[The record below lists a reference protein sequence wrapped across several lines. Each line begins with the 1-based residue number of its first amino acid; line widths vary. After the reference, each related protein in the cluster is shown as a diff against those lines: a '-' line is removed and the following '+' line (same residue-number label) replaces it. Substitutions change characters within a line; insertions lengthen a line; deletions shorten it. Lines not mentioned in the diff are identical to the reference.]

1 MGRGASFVKVA
12 PRWRQSL
19 SLGPLYL
26 TPPPG
31 RSIGS
36 NCKDYILVNNTF
48 CSQCNT
54 SYTFSIYISMH
65 SNTNNSCCS
74 YCNIHKILLHL
85 LQRLGRPR
93 TLFSN
98 IPHTS
103 SVNYKIRIHIFLA
116 LIIKVYYKLIKFKNY
131 VNFTSL
137 FQSKWDVLPQ
147 MFISMS

>member
-1 MGRGASFVKVA
+1 MVRGASFVKVA

-54 SYTFSIYISMH
+54 SYTYVKFYSNYIY
-65 SNTNNSCCS
+65 C
-74 YCNIHKILLHL
+74 
-85 LQRLGRPR
+85 QDQGGQGVAG

-98 IPHTS
+98 IPQTS

-116 LIIKVYYKLIKFKNY
+116 LIIKVYFKTIKFKNH
-131 VNFTSL
+131 VNITSL
-137 FQSKWDVLPQ
+137 FQSKWRVLLQ